1 MFKLKPNHIGLTL
14 HTYLVDYSRNKK
26 KTKQPSLL
34 ASSNIQVLWIFEVSF
49 SLYYM
54 ELNIGLVGIHNRLNI
69 RQSLY
74 TYVLCSVPSHRAVQ
88 WCCPYITGNT
98 PMPMAVCLVPLCS
111 LQCCWLA
118 RGLKTM
124 GLNNFC
130 SSIFILFLH
139 LKMSH
144 QFL

>member
-1 MFKLKPNHIGLTL
+1 MIFYCGIEVYVKLKPNPIGLTL
-14 HTYLVDYSRNKK
+14 HTYLVDYSRSKK

-74 TYVLCSVPSHRAVQ
+74 TYVR
-88 WCCPYITGNT
+88 
-98 PMPMAVCLVPLCS
+98 
-111 LQCCWLA
+111 
-118 RGLKTM
+118 TM
-124 GLNNFC
+124 
-130 SSIFILFLH
+130 
-139 LKMSH
+139 
-144 QFL
+144 

>member
-1 MFKLKPNHIGLTL
+1 MIFWGVNEIFFLVESMSMFKLKPNHIGLTL
-14 HTYLVDYSRNKK
+14 HTYLVDYSRNK

-74 TYVLCSVPSHRAVQ
+74 TYVR
-88 WCCPYITGNT
+88 
-98 PMPMAVCLVPLCS
+98 
-111 LQCCWLA
+111 
-118 RGLKTM
+118 TM
-124 GLNNFC
+124 
-130 SSIFILFLH
+130 
-139 LKMSH
+139 
-144 QFL
+144 